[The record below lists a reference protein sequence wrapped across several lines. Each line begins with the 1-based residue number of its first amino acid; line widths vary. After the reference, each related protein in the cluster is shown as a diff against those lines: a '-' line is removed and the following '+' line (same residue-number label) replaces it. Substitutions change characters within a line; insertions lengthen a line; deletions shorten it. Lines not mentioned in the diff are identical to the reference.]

1 MRHLT
6 FDLNIQPP
14 PLPAK
19 TGNRPMRTSQLYTSD
34 NNNSF
39 SSVWHQKFETLKSIF
54 HKKAPTNRLVVER
67 SLLECPDHLSSCSSN
82 ERSMLGGSTASANRS
97 ATNTKHALVLQEAGI
112 AYDTPLNPVQ
122 VAAVRAERIAQ
133 KQKAAAAMAEQ
144 AQVQQQQQRLANL
157 AAASPAVSGTTV
169 APSSPVT
176 TARVTSA
183 ASPSTLSANP
193 MASATVSTTQI
204 GSSVVMNTISSAS
217 SSNAQHTL
225 LLQGS
230 STASLQ
236 GSAVRLLITIM
247 RELDVIVIFI
257 L

>member
-1 MRHLT
+1 M
-6 FDLNIQPP
+6 
-14 PLPAK
+14 
-19 TGNRPMRTSQLYTSD
+19 
-34 NNNSF
+34 
-39 SSVWHQKFETLKSIF
+39 WHQKFETLKSIF
-54 HKKAPTNRLVVER
+54 HKKAPTNRLVVETVLSR
-67 SLLECPDHLSSCSSN
+67 YPDLISCYTLIK
-82 ERSMLGGSTASANRS
+82 RSMLSGSTASANRS

-157 AAASPAVSGTTV
+157 ATASPAVSGATV

-193 MASATVSTTQI
+193 MASATASTTSQI

-236 GSAVRLLITIM
+236 GSPVRIIFSLLAEGT
-247 RELDVIVIFI
+247 
-257 L
+257 